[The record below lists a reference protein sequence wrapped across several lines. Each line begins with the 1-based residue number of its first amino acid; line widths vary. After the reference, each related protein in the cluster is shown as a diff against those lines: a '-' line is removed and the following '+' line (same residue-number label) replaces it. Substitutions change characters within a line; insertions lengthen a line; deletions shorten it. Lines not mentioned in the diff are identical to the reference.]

1 MTPSLSEG
9 SAQRTRVAIFIHSC
23 ILLIRNLAPRPEVY
37 SVYTQSYTEQAVAR
51 AHATTED
58 ETANATFDSHDARY
72 EAARMHIDFLNS
84 VSELR
89 CNLRACERNYRTLTT
104 RPHTRRAQN
113 L

>member
-9 SAQRTRVAIFIHSC
+9 GAQRTRVAIFIHSC

-51 AHATTED
+51 AHVTTED

-84 VSELR
+84 VSDAVQLA
-89 CNLRACERNYRTLTT
+89 CVRAKL
-104 RPHTRRAQN
+104 
-113 L
+113 